1 MSAVVEINKIKNNL
15 FRLISLFS
23 IVLHTLFY
31 GPEFSDCDLVADDS
45 KSSLLLSFLKIVA
58 TTDGDL
64 GEKSFWLLL
73 QHFKPEGEKI
83 VNRPEFVIYK
93 SPTVSHLKV
102 TN

>member
-1 MSAVVEINKIKNNL
+1 M
-15 FRLISLFS
+15 
-23 IVLHTLFY
+23 
-31 GPEFSDCDLVADDS
+31 G
-45 KSSLLLSFLKIVA
+45 
-58 TTDGDL
+58 GDL

-73 QHFKPEGEKI
+73 QHLKPEGVKI